1 MELIYPRDRHHPLV
15 TFLSEDPDSN
25 KFQVEVRNFPACSPF
40 SAVRI
45 AIAMETMKERT
56 FDCVEFGRHCF
67 LRCLSKEI
75 FGIENN
81 VDILKT
87 ELSNELLQNISEY
100 IPFIGEQI
108 MKAYKATN
116 EKVENNRKSREK
128 LAKFIID
135 RIEDDLPC
143 DDLILW
149 LACTFFQTPIYVFRV
164 NDTETST
171 IGDWTVYE
179 KVYRRKRNPQKKTS
193 YVKKCH
199 NDSVYYI
206 SLLETGI
213 KQYHRIIPKLKECNC
228 MLKEPRCRHE
238 IDPTEYH
245 SQHGRSFEQFD
256 YHK

>member
-15 TFLSEDPDSN
+15 TFLSEDPESN
-25 KFQVEVRNFPACSPF
+25 NFQVEVRNFPACSPF

-56 FDCVEFGRHCF
+56 FDCVEFGRHSF

-75 FGIENN
+75 FGNENN
-81 VDILKT
+81 VDIVKT

-100 IPFIGEQI
+100 IPFMGEQI
-108 MKAYKATN
+108 LKSYKS
-116 EKVENNRKSREK
+116 KVENNSKSREE
-128 LAKFIID
+128 LAKCIIE
-135 RIEDDLPC
+135 RIDDLPC

-179 KVYRRKRNPQKKTS
+179 QVYRRKRNPQKKTS
-193 YVKKCH
+193 YAKKCH
-199 NDSVYYI
+199 HDSVYYI

-238 IDPTEYH
+238 IDPMEYH
-245 SQHGRSFEQFD
+245 SQHGTSFEQFD
-256 YHK
+256 YNK